1 MVENRDLGWVEHLLY
16 RCISDFANSARAEY
30 FSTFCISV
38 SLLIEDLASQLLS
51 MIRGLDKLV
60 PEQHV
65 AKKLSRSTICKVCKK
80 IYENNLKKVIGHS
93 LSVYHLK
100 RRRLPWKL
108 VENKCTKSQIQFNG
122 SQKSKA
128 TENQTNRRVWSGDNS
143 AKVLNNPGISL
154 IFIALHFMKSETT
167 ATDCGMLWNADSKS
181 KTM

>member
-1 MVENRDLGWVEHLLY
+1 MRPQNSIYLNFKSNCLHRLLERGIIIPFHKKICSWCHSIPHAKVFKLDKTAAILVTLKNLNDAGMVENRDLGWVEHLLY

-108 VENKCTKSQIQFNG
+108 VENKCTKS
-122 SQKSKA
+122 
-128 TENQTNRRVWSGDNS
+128 
-143 AKVLNNPGISL
+143 
-154 IFIALHFMKSETT
+154 
-167 ATDCGMLWNADSKS
+167 
-181 KTM
+181 